1 MRQNIE
7 IVTNER
13 CTGCAG
19 CYNACPEGAI
29 EMILSNEGF
38 YRPIV
43 DRLRCTNCGLCI
55 KKCPELSW
63 KPPFLSPPRVYAAW
77 SKDDSVRL
85 SSSSGGIFSE
95 LARGILEA
103 GGVVV
108 ACAWNKN
115 WEPEHLLVQSW
126 DEVEK
131 FRGSKYVPSKIGKVI
146 RTIREISEK
155 GRDVL
160 FCGTPCQV
168 AALGLA
174 LSQKQREKVL
184 LVDLICHGVPSLR
197 AFQQYRDEFF
207 PEGLKSYC
215 FRGKSNNSSFNIRA
229 VTQSERLYDGKFMKD
244 PFVRAF
250 LVDHVIM
257 MDSCHDCRYQGS
269 IRPGDIT
276 VGDFWRVPSQWSDWR
291 GVSVI
296 LTNTLKGNEWIDLL
310 RSKENIELRET
321 GFDIAVPGNPRL
333 LSGVVPKPFW
343 RAVFMRQLSQGVP
356 FMKLYRYYSPV
367 LKLCWGVNFFL
378 TRHGRRWVL
387 SKLKKLVLK
396 VFFKK

>member
-1 MRQNIE
+1 MRRNIE

-43 DRLRCTNCGLCI
+43 DRSRCTNCGFCI
-55 KKCPELSW
+55 GKCPELSW
-63 KPPFLSPPRVYAAW
+63 ETPLLSPPRVYAAW
-77 SKDDSVRL
+77 SRDDAVRL
-85 SSSSGGIFSE
+85 SSTSGGIFSE
-95 LARGILEA
+95 LARGILDA
-103 GGVVV
+103 GGVV
-108 ACAWNKN
+108 AGCAWNKN
-115 WEPEHLLVQSW
+115 WEPEHFLIQSW

-131 FRGSKYVPSKIGKVI
+131 FRGSKYVPSKIGKAF

-155 GRDVL
+155 GREVL

-168 AALGLA
+168 AALGLS

-197 AFQQYRDEFF
+197 AFQQYRDELF
-207 PEGLKSYC
+207 PEGLKSYW
-215 FRGKSNNSSFNIRA
+215 FRRKSNDSCHNIRA
-229 VTQSERLYDGKFMKD
+229 VTQSERLYDGQFKNDPFMK
-244 PFVRAF
+244 AF
-250 LVDHVIM
+250 LADHVIM

-276 VGDFWRVPSQWSDWR
+276 VGDFWGAPKQWSDWR

-296 LTNTLKGNEWIDLL
+296 LTNTLKGNRWIDLL
-310 RSKENIELRET
+310 QSKKNIELRET
-321 GFDIAVPGNPRL
+321 SFDIAASGNPKL

-356 FMKLYRYYSPV
+356 FMKLFRYYSPV
-367 LKLCWGVNFFL
+367 LKLYRQIAFFL
-378 TRHGRRWVL
+378 TRWRQGRVL
-387 SKLKKLVLK
+387 LKLKKLISK
-396 VFFKK
+396 FF